1 VRVRSTSTSA
11 RWDASTRAYC
21 SRYGG
26 GYDRTRVAAGRPTIA
41 EDVFKIGG
49 NRSARAVACSWPAA
63 ARAPVKLLDNA
74 DVSIVNASPCS

>member
-1 VRVRSTSTSA
+1 MGRIHTCVLLALWWRIRPHPRRRRSA
-11 RWDASTRAYC
+11 
-21 SRYGG
+21 
-26 GYDRTRVAAGRPTIA
+26 TIA

-49 NRSARAVACSWPAA
+49 NCSARAVACSWPAA